1 MRTLIDFWLPDRVTI
16 LEKEEN
22 TPLSQPQ
29 LTNRFT
35 LIDFLLPDR
44 DTTL

>member
-1 MRTLIDFWLPDRVTI
+1 MITLIDYWPPDRETI

-35 LIDFLLPDR
+35 LIDFLLPE
-44 DTTL
+44 